1 MKINNKTEYEEAVA
15 RLITI
20 FKSSDQ
26 AQESEELFLA
36 ISEYEETIMPIED
49 GEPLDVAIID
59 EENKTIS

>member
-20 FKSSDQ
+20 FKSSEQ